1 VARHTAGTHCKPA
14 SHAVLYRRALAGREE
29 ALGPAHPDTLTLVNN
44 LAVLLKSLGKYD
56 EAEPLYWRALAGKEE
71 ALGPAH
77 PSTLTSVG
85 NLARLLGSQGR
96 YDEAEP
102 LMRRDLAG
110 CEKALGPAHPDTLK
124 SSGNLAELLKSQR
137 ASRNSYSCM
146 SSEEVVLKHVVVPS
160 ARGAVN
166 NRKWSQTRAS
176 LTPLEKSWLQSGSV
190 ISGGRVGSGGRPS
203 EGSKTTCMPFDI

>member
-1 VARHTAGTHCKPA
+1 MARHTAGTHCKPA

-124 SSGNLAELLKSQR
+124 STR
-137 ASRNSYSCM
+137 AIWLSCSSLRGQVQLSTAAQVSV
-146 SSEEVVLKHVVVPS
+146 SSEEAAVLKHVAPS
-160 ARGAVN
+160 ARGAV
-166 NRKWSQTRAS
+166 SH
-176 LTPLEKSWLQSGSV
+176 P
-190 ISGGRVGSGGRPS
+190 
-203 EGSKTTCMPFDI
+203 TCT